1 MKPIFWAQ
9 SKDDKLNLGSG
20 YLRNRFAAD
29 LQANPGA
36 RYKIERITPESR
48 KQRGFYHG
56 AVIPLWAYLNEM
68 DYHDGDILD
77 MLHGEAK
84 KEFNGDMVVI
94 DGKPRHVG
102 RSTKGELAQG
112 YLDKFVDYLEEQYA
126 IDRTKVLDTKQYEK
140 WRDEIF
146 AFSPQDGPDCFIC
159 YMKEIGWLPKVQPQ
173 LSTSVN
179 SEDNNRML

>member
-1 MKPIFWAQ
+1 MPIFWAQ
-9 SKDDKLNLGSG
+9 SLDGKLNMGGG
-20 YLRNRFAAD
+20 YLRNKFAAD
-29 LQANPGA
+29 LSKNPGA

-68 DYHDGDILD
+68 DHHDGDILD

-102 RSTKGELAQG
+102 RSTKGELASG
-112 YLDKFVDYLEEQYA
+112 YLDKFIDYLEEQYA
-126 IDRTKVLDTKQYEK
+126 IK
-140 WRDEIF
+140 RDEVLNTKDYERHRDELVPSDTTGTI
-146 AFSPQDGPDCFIC
+146 PLCYIC
-159 YMKEIGWLPKVQPQ
+159 YMASIGRLKRPE
-173 LSTSVN
+173 LSTTPPLQ
-179 SEDNNRML
+179 DNNRLL